1 MVGSTTL
8 SGTLDPEEHR
18 EILAAFQGCC
28 SREIARFGG
37 HVAQYMGDGVL
48 VYFGYWKGF
57 LRLSLVT
64 IGVHVHNAE
73 ISFRQIHKPTGRRVN
88 YQKTVSGVGVVENA
102 DIVKG
107 YEVDKD
113 QYVLLEPDEIDAIK
127 LESTRTIDLVQF
139 VDAKDIDYRYF
150 ERPYFLVPG
159 DQMAGEGYAVIRDAL
174 RKTGKVGLGQLTISG
189 REWLV
194 AVAPLED
201 GLVMEMLRYADE
213 LRDPA
218 EYFDEVPSAKPQK
231 EMIDLAVQ
239 LVEKKSGSFEPKRF
253 EDHYG
258 TALKELVQEKMKGHR
273 VVAKEAERPSGGNVV
288 DLMEALKRSIG
299 EGPGPGKGKSAR
311 GGKKRA

>member
-1 MVGSTTL
+1 MGRKTL
-8 SGTLDPEEHR
+8 C
-18 EILAAFQGCC
+18 AFAVE
-28 SREIARFGG
+28 S
-37 HVAQYMGDGVL
+37 
-48 VYFGYWKGF
+48 K
-57 LRLSLVT
+57 S
-64 IGVHVHNAE
+64 E

-88 YQKTVSGVGVVENA
+88 YQKTVPGVGVVENA

-113 QYVLLEPDEIDAIK
+113 QYALLEPEEIDAIK
-127 LESTRTIDLVQF
+127 LESKRTIDFVQF

-174 RKTGKVGLGQLTISG
+174 RKTNKVGLGQVVIGG

-218 EYFDEVPSAKPQK
+218 EYFDEVPSATPQK

-239 LVEKKSGSFEPKRF
+239 LVDKKSEAFDAKKF

-258 TALKELVQEKMKGHR
+258 TALKELVQEKMKGHT
-273 VVAKEAERPSGGNVV
+273 VVAKEAERPAGGNVV
-288 DLMEALKRSIG
+288 DLMEALKRSVG
-299 EGPGPGKGKSAR
+299 EGPGSGKGKSAR
-311 GGKKRA
+311 GGKKRTG